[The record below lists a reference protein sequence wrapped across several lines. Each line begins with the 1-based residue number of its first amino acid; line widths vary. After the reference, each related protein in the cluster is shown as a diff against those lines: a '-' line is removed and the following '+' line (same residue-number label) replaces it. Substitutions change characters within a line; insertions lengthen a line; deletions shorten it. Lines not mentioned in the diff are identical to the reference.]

1 MQLLNISF
9 ELPFKEPVLVFT
21 LVLLIILFAPLIAGK
36 LRLPGIIG
44 LILAGIL
51 IGPNGFHLLNRDISI
66 VLFGTVGLLYIMFIA
81 GLEIDMNDF
90 KKNRN
95 KSIIFGVLSFLVS
108 QIFGFVAGYYF
119 LKFSMPASILFGSM
133 LGSHT
138 LLAYPIASKLGITKS
153 RATTITVGGT
163 IVADLL
169 SLLVLAVIA
178 DSARGQLNAAFWIR
192 LGVSMSIYVFV
203 IVWGLPRLGKW
214 FFRNVQSEGVSQYIF
229 VLAAVFATA
238 FLAEVAGLEPI
249 IGAFLAGL
257 VLNRLIPHS
266 SPLMNRI
273 EFVGNALFIP
283 FFLISV
289 GMLVDLR
296 VLVNGVEA
304 WIVAITMIV
313 IANAG
318 KWLAA
323 FFTQKLFNYSV
334 AERNVI
340 FGLSNA
346 RAAATLTAVL
356 IGYDLGILNENV
368 LNGTILMILVT
379 CVVSSL
385 VVEKAGRKLAIIES
399 QQMPDLST
407 TPNRILVPIS
417 NPATIEHL
425 IDFAI
430 LIKEPHSHEPI
441 FPLAVVKDAEDTDA
455 QLMASNKMLQKAI
468 LHASA
473 TENAVQLV
481 SRIDINI
488 ASGILRA
495 IRELMI
501 TEVVI
506 GWNGKVTAR
515 ERMFGSILDNLLE
528 ESHQMIMVCKILHP
542 LNTME
547 RVVVAVTPN
556 AEKEKGFF
564 GWVNNIRVIAR
575 QIGTSVHFYS
585 TETTAAALQ
594 SILKTSKPGIEA
606 SYKTFDDWENFSGLA
621 KEITANDLFMVV
633 SARQETVSYNSLL
646 DRIPK
651 RLARDFDEISF
662 VIVYPQQSVSTVV
675 TTALPMSADSN
686 REEGTVDTA
695 DYK

>member
-21 LVLLIILFAPLIAGK
+21 LVLLIILFAPLLASK

-44 LILAGIL
+44 LILSGIL

-119 LKFSMPASILFGSM
+119 LKFSIPASILFGSM

-153 RATTITVGGT
+153 RSATITVGGT

-178 DSARGQLNAAFWIR
+178 DSARGQLNSAFWIR
-192 LGVSMSIYVFV
+192 LVVSMAIYVFV

-296 VLVNGVEA
+296 VLVNGLEA
-304 WIVAITMIV
+304 WIVAITMII

-399 QQMPDLST
+399 QQMPDLSSS
-407 TPNRILVPIS
+407 PNRILVPIS

-441 FPLAVVKDAEDTDA
+441 YPLAVVKDAEDTDA

-495 IRELMI
+495 MRELMI

-547 RVVVAVTPN
+547 RLIVAVAPN

-575 QIGTSVHFYS
+575 QIGTKVQFYS
-585 TETTAAALQ
+585 TVKTAGALQ
-594 SILKTSKPGIEA
+594 SVLNASKPTIEA
-606 SYKTFDDWENFSGLA
+606 SFKTFDDWEHFSDLG
-621 KEITANDLFMVV
+621 KEITTSDLFMVV
-633 SARQETVSYNSLL
+633 SARQETVSYTTVL

-651 RLARDFDEISF
+651 KLARDFDDISF
-662 VIVYPQQSVSTVV
+662 VIVYPQQSVSTNLN
-675 TTALPMSADSN
+675 TAMPI
-686 REEGTVDTA
+686 TVDSTKEE
-695 DYK
+695 DSDSSIYK

>member
-1 MQLLNISF
+1 MPLLNVSF
-9 ELPFKEPVLVFT
+9 ELPLKEPVLVFS
-21 LVLLIILFAPLIAGK
+21 LVLFVILLAPRLAKKI
-36 LRLPGIIG
+36 RLPGIIG
-44 LILAGIL
+44 LILAGVL

-95 KSIIFGVLSFLVS
+95 KSIIFGVLSFLCS
-108 QIFGFVAGYYF
+108 QIGGFVVAYYG
-119 LKFSMPASILFGSM
+119 LKFSLPASILFGSM

-138 LLAYPIASKLGITKS
+138 LLAYPIASKLGISKS
-153 RATTITVGGT
+153 RSTTIAVGGT
-163 IVADLL
+163 IIADLL

-192 LGVSMSIYVFV
+192 LIVSLTIYVAV
-203 IVWGLPRLGKW
+203 VVWGLPRLGRW
-214 FFRNVQSEGVSQYIF
+214 FFRNVESEGVSQYIF
-229 VLAAVFATA
+229 VLASVFVTA

-257 VLNRLIPHS
+257 VLNRLIPHT

-296 VLVNGVEA
+296 VLLLGIDA
-304 WIVAITMIV
+304 WIVAGTMIV
-313 IANAG
+313 VAISG

-323 FFTQKLFNYSV
+323 FIVQKLFHYTV
-334 AERNVI
+334 EERNVI
-340 FGLSNA
+340 FGLTNA

-356 IGYDLGILNENV
+356 IGYDLQILNENV

-385 VVEKAGRKLAIIES
+385 VVENQGRKLAITES
-399 QQMPDLST
+399 QQAPDLSAS
-407 TPNRILVPIS
+407 PNRILVPIS
-417 NPATIEHL
+417 NPATIEQL

-430 LIKEPHSHEPI
+430 LIKDNHSDEPI
-441 FPLAVVKDAEDTDA
+441 YPLSVVKEADNTQE
-455 QLMASNKMLQKAI
+455 QLVASKKMLGKAI

-473 TENAVQLV
+473 TEHSVQLV
-481 SRIDINI
+481 SRIDVNI

-506 GWNGKVTAR
+506 GWNGKVSAT
-515 ERMFGSILDNLLE
+515 ERIFGSVLDNLLL
-528 ESHQMIMVCKILHP
+528 ESQQMIMVCKILHP
-542 LNTME
+542 LNTMS
-547 RVVVAVTPN
+547 RVVVAVPPN
-556 AEKEKGFF
+556 AELEKGFF
-564 GWVNNIRVIAR
+564 GWVHNLKLIAS
-575 QIGTSVHFYS
+575 QIGADVHFLAGS
-585 TETTAAALQ
+585 AAIAALKNIMNQ
-594 SILKTSKPGIEA
+594 TKPSVTATYESFEKWDQFAELASK
-606 SYKTFDDWENFSGLA
+606 
-621 KEITANDLFMVV
+621 ITTNDLFMVI
-633 SARQETVSYNSLL
+633 SARHTTLSYHNFL
-646 DRIPK
+646 DKIPK
-651 RLARDFDEISF
+651 LLARHFGPFSF
-662 VIVYPQQSVSTVV
+662 VIIYPQQNVG
-675 TTALPMSADSN
+675 SN
-686 REEGTVDTA
+686 TLLMENTEDGEMIEVNQT
-695 DYK
+695 

>member
-1 MQLLNISF
+1 MLLLNISF
-9 ELPFKEPVLVFT
+9 ELPFREPVLVFT

-66 VLFGTVGLLYIMFIA
+66 ILFGTVGLLYIMFIA

-108 QIFGFVAGYYF
+108 QVMGFVTGYYF
-119 LKFSMPASILFGSM
+119 LKFSISASILFGSM

-138 LLAYPIASKLGITKS
+138 LLAYPIASKLGISKS
-153 RATTITVGGT
+153 RSTTITVGGT

-178 DSARGQLNAAFWIR
+178 DSARGQLNSAFWIR
-192 LGVSMSIYVFV
+192 LGVSMAIYVFT

-313 IANAG
+313 IAIGG

-323 FFTQKLFNYSV
+323 LFTQKLFNYSV
-334 AERNVI
+334 EERNVI

-385 VVEKAGRKLAIIES
+385 VVEKAGRQLAITES
-399 QQMPDLST
+399 QQTPDLST

-430 LIKEPHSHEPI
+430 LIKEPHSPEPI

-481 SRIDINI
+481 SRIDMNI

-515 ERMFGSILDNLLE
+515 QRMFGSILDNLLE
-528 ESHQMIMVCKILHP
+528 ESQQMIMVCKILHP

-547 RVVVAVTPN
+547 RIIVAVTPN
-556 AEKEKGFF
+556 AELEKGFY
-564 GWVNNIRVIAR
+564 GWVNNIRVIAN
-575 QIGTSVHFYS
+575 QIGTKIRFLSSVN
-585 TETTAAALQ
+585 TAAALQ
-594 SILKTSKPGIEA
+594 AILKNSKPAIEA
-606 SYKTFDDWENFSGLA
+606 TYKTFDDWESFSDLY
-621 KEITANDLFMVV
+621 KEVTTHDLFMVV
-633 SARQETVSYNSLL
+633 SARQETVSYHNSL
-646 DRIPK
+646 DRVPK

-662 VIVYPQQSVSTVV
+662 VIIYPEQSVSAV
-675 TTALPMSADSN
+675 TATAISMSMDRSTPD
-686 REEGTVDTA
+686 EETGPSV
-695 DYK
+695 YK

>member
-1 MQLLNISF
+1 
-9 ELPFKEPVLVFT
+9 
-21 LVLLIILFAPLIAGK
+21 
-36 LRLPGIIG
+36 
-44 LILAGIL
+44 
-51 IGPNGFHLLNRDISI
+51 
-66 VLFGTVGLLYIMFIA
+66 
-81 GLEIDMNDF
+81 
-90 KKNRN
+90 
-95 KSIIFGVLSFLVS
+95 
-108 QIFGFVAGYYF
+108 
-119 LKFSMPASILFGSM
+119 
-133 LGSHT
+133 
-138 LLAYPIASKLGITKS
+138 
-153 RATTITVGGT
+153 
-163 IVADLL
+163 
-169 SLLVLAVIA
+169 
-178 DSARGQLNAAFWIR
+178 
-192 LGVSMSIYVFV
+192 
-203 IVWGLPRLGKW
+203 LPRLGKW

-313 IANAG
+313 IAIGG

-323 FFTQKLFNYSV
+323 LFTQKLFNYSV
-334 AERNVI
+334 EERNVI

-379 CVVSSL
+379 CIVSSL
-385 VVEKAGRKLAIIES
+385 VVEKAGRHLAITES
-399 QQMPDLST
+399 QQTPDLST

-417 NPATIEHL
+417 NPATIEQL

-430 LIKEPHSHEPI
+430 LIKEPHSPEPI

-481 SRIDINI
+481 SRIDMNI

-515 ERMFGSILDNLLE
+515 QRMFGSILDNLLE
-528 ESHQMIMVCKILHP
+528 ESQQMIMVCKILHP

-547 RVVVAVTPN
+547 RIIVAVTPN
-556 AEKEKGFF
+556 AELEKGFY
-564 GWVNNIRVIAR
+564 GWVNNIRVIAN
-575 QIGTSVHFYS
+575 QIGTKIRFLSSVN
-585 TETTAAALQ
+585 TAAALQ
-594 SILKTSKPGIEA
+594 
-606 SYKTFDDWENFSGLA
+606 
-621 KEITANDLFMVV
+621 V
-633 SARQETVSYNSLL
+633 
-646 DRIPK
+646 PK

-662 VIVYPQQSVSTVV
+662 VIIYPEQSVSAV
-675 TTALPMSADSN
+675 TATAISMSMDRSTPD
-686 REEGTVDTA
+686 EETGPSV
-695 DYK
+695 YK

>member
-1 MQLLNISF
+1 M
-9 ELPFKEPVLVFT
+9 
-21 LVLLIILFAPLIAGK
+21 A
-36 LRLPGIIG
+36 
-44 LILAGIL
+44 
-51 IGPNGFHLLNRDISI
+51 
-66 VLFGTVGLLYIMFIA
+66 
-81 GLEIDMNDF
+81 
-90 KKNRN
+90 
-95 KSIIFGVLSFLVS
+95 
-108 QIFGFVAGYYF
+108 
-119 LKFSMPASILFGSM
+119 
-133 LGSHT
+133 
-138 LLAYPIASKLGITKS
+138 
-153 RATTITVGGT
+153 
-163 IVADLL
+163 
-169 SLLVLAVIA
+169 
-178 DSARGQLNAAFWIR
+178 
-192 LGVSMSIYVFV
+192 IYVFT

-313 IANAG
+313 IAIGG

-323 FFTQKLFNYSV
+323 LFTQKLFNYSV
-334 AERNVI
+334 EERNVI

-379 CVVSSL
+379 CIVSSL
-385 VVEKAGRKLAIIES
+385 VVEKAGRHLAITES
-399 QQMPDLST
+399 QQTPDLST

-430 LIKEPHSHEPI
+430 LIKEPHSPEPI

-481 SRIDINI
+481 SRIDMNI

-515 ERMFGSILDNLLE
+515 QRMFGSILDNLLE
-528 ESHQMIMVCKILHP
+528 ESQQMIMVCKILHP

-547 RVVVAVTPN
+547 RIIVAVTPN
-556 AEKEKGFF
+556 AELEKGFY
-564 GWVNNIRVIAR
+564 GWVNNIRVIAN
-575 QIGTSVHFYS
+575 QIGTKIRFLSSVN
-585 TETTAAALQ
+585 TAAALQ
-594 SILKTSKPGIEA
+594 AILKNSKPAIEA
-606 SYKTFDDWENFSGLA
+606 TYKTFDDWESFSDIS
-621 KEITANDLFMVV
+621 KEVTTHDLFMVV
-633 SARQETVSYNSLL
+633 SARQETVSYHNSL
-646 DRIPK
+646 DRVPK

-662 VIVYPQQSVSTVV
+662 VIIYPEQSVSAV
-675 TTALPMSADSN
+675 TATAISMSMDRSTPD
-686 REEGTVDTA
+686 EETGPSV
-695 DYK
+695 YK

>member
-1 MQLLNISF
+1 MQLLNVSF

-21 LVLLIILFAPLIAGK
+21 LVLLIILFAPLLASK

-66 VLFGTVGLLYIMFIA
+66 ILFGTVGLLYIMFIA

-95 KSIIFGVLSFLVS
+95 KSIIFGVLSFSVS
-108 QIFGFVAGYYF
+108 QILGFIAGYFF
-119 LKFSMPASILFGSM
+119 LDFSMSASILLGSM

-138 LLAYPIASKLGITKS
+138 LLAYPIASKLGISKS
-153 RATTITVGGT
+153 RSTTITVGGT

-178 DSARGQLNAAFWIR
+178 DSARGQLNSAFWIR
-192 LGVSMSIYVFV
+192 LIVSMAIYVSI
-203 IVWGLPRLGKW
+203 IVWGLPRLGRW
-214 FFRNVQSEGVSQYIF
+214 FFRNMQSEGVSQYIF

-296 VLVNGVEA
+296 VLVNGIEA
-304 WIVAITMIV
+304 WIVAITLIV
-313 IANAG
+313 IANVG

-323 FFTQKLFNYSV
+323 FMTQKLFNYSV

-368 LNGTILMILVT
+368 LNGTILMILIT

-385 VVEKAGRKLAIIES
+385 VVEKAGRQLAITES
-399 QQMPDLST
+399 QQLPDVGT

-417 NPATIEHL
+417 NPATIEQL

-430 LIKEPHSHEPI
+430 LVKEPHSHEPI

-455 QLMASNKMLQKAI
+455 QVIASQKMLQKAI

-481 SRIDINI
+481 SRIDFNI

-515 ERMFGSILDNLLE
+515 ERMFGSILDNLLQ
-528 ESHQMIMVCKILHP
+528 ESQQMIMVCKILHP

-547 RVVVAVTPN
+547 RVVVAVAPN
-556 AEKEKGFF
+556 AEREKGFY

-575 QIGTSVHFYS
+575 QIGTKVHFMS
-585 TETTAAALQ
+585 SVNTAAALQ
-594 SILKTSKPGIEA
+594 ALLKNSKPTIEA
-606 SYKTFDDWENFSGLA
+606 TYKTFDDWENFSDLA
-621 KEITANDLFMVV
+621 KGITSNDLLMVV
-633 SARQETVSYNSLL
+633 SARQETISYHSTL
-646 DRIPK
+646 DKIPR
-651 RLARDFDEISF
+651 RLSRDFDDTSF
-662 VIVYPQQSVSTVV
+662 VIVYPQQNVAAFGNSAIPVV
-675 TTALPMSADSN
+675 VDNKADNDS
-686 REEGTVDTA
+686 EV
-695 DYK
+695 YS

>member
-1 MQLLNISF
+1 
-9 ELPFKEPVLVFT
+9 
-21 LVLLIILFAPLIAGK
+21 
-36 LRLPGIIG
+36 
-44 LILAGIL
+44 
-51 IGPNGFHLLNRDISI
+51 
-66 VLFGTVGLLYIMFIA
+66 
-81 GLEIDMNDF
+81 
-90 KKNRN
+90 
-95 KSIIFGVLSFLVS
+95 
-108 QIFGFVAGYYF
+108 
-119 LKFSMPASILFGSM
+119 M

-138 LLAYPIASKLGITKS
+138 LLAYPIASKLGISKS
-153 RATTITVGGT
+153 RSTTITVGGT

-178 DSARGQLNAAFWIR
+178 DSARGQLNSAFWIR
-192 LGVSMSIYVFV
+192 LGLSMAVYVFA
-203 IVWGLPRLGKW
+203 IVWGLPRLGRW

-296 VLVNGVEA
+296 VLVKGLDA

-334 AERNVI
+334 EERNVI

-379 CVVSSL
+379 CVISSL
-385 VVEKAGRKLAIIES
+385 VVEKAGRKLAIVES
-399 QQMPDLST
+399 QQMPDIST
-407 TPNRILVPIS
+407 SPNRILVPIS

-430 LIKEPHSHEPI
+430 LIKEPHSPEPI

-455 QLMASNKMLQKAI
+455 QLIASQKMLQKAI

-528 ESHQMIMVCKILHP
+528 ESQQMIMVCKILHP

-564 GWVNNIRVIAR
+564 GWINNIRVVAR
-575 QIGTSVHFYS
+575 QIGTNVHFLS
-585 TETTAAALQ
+585 TVNTAAALQ
-594 SILKTSKPGIEA
+594 SILNNSKPTVQA
-606 SYKTFDDWENFSGLA
+606 TYKTFDDWEGFSDLA
-621 KEITANDLFMVV
+621 KEITTNDLFIVV
-633 SARQETVSYNSLL
+633 SARQETVSYHNLL
-646 DRIPK
+646 DRVPK
-651 RLARDFDEISF
+651 RLARDFDKISF
-662 VIVYPQQSVSTVV
+662 VIVYPQQSISATL
-675 TTALPMSADSN
+675 TTAIPRAIDRSSPDN
-686 REEGTVDTA
+686 DTGTAT
-695 DYK
+695 YK